1 MQLRS
6 TGKLH
11 RNGSAGADDGRN
23 GSGGDGCTFT
33 ELVYAHSGWRAD
45 STGSGPG
52 HSEEL
57 YRRTLQRFES
67 THGGVVN
74 AYWCSHIESAV
85 ALTEKPRRFPLR
97 PRIGFHRESDWATK
111 RLPEIAKELH
121 RLDELAIRAR
131 AVLSGVREA
140 ICLQLVAS
148 CAAHLLSLADEPS
161 APDKRHELNSA
172 LLEERRRIDQV
183 EEYYNEAANGQAQI
197 VYVAGMVTVAVLISV
212 LGGLS
217 LLFHHKNF
225 QVAVVALI
233 AGSVGAVISV
243 IQRITNQSF
252 RVDYDI
258 GHPYAFFLGGLR
270 PLIGGALAIA
280 VTFIFDSGIL
290 HLPTASKNL
299 RDEHMALVVVGFL
312 AGFSERWAQDTLAT
326 AMPEPHHVG
335 QKPATSQQPPSK
347 KEVSDAE

>member
-6 TGKLH
+6 PSKQDLNGAGGAGGNGTG
-11 RNGSAGADDGRN
+11 GV
-23 GSGGDGCTFT
+23 GCSFS
-33 ELVYAHSGWRAD
+33 ELVYAHSDWRGG
-45 STGSGPG
+45 STDTRPG
-52 HSEEL
+52 ASEEQ
-57 YRRTLQRFES
+57 YRRTLERFES
-67 THGGVVN
+67 AHGGVVH

-97 PRIGFHRESDWATK
+97 PRLGFHRESDWATK
-111 RLPEIAKELH
+111 RLPEIAAELH

-148 CAAHLLSLADEPS
+148 CAAHLLSLADEPA
-161 APDKRHELNSA
+161 APDHRHELNSA
-172 LLEERRRIDQV
+172 LREERRRIDEV
-183 EEYYNEAANGQAQI
+183 EKYYCEAANGQAQI

-217 LLFHHKNF
+217 LLLHHKNF

-233 AGSVGAVISV
+233 AGSIGAVISV

-258 GHPYAFFLGGLR
+258 GRPYAFFLGGLR
-270 PLIGGALAIA
+270 PMIGGALAIA

-290 HLPTASKNL
+290 HLPTATKNSHE
-299 RDEHMALVVVGFL
+299 EHMALVVVGFL

-326 AMPEPHHVG
+326 AMPQTHPAAG
-335 QKPATSQQPPSK
+335 QKPAPQQPPSK
-347 KEVSDAE
+347 KETSDAE

>member
-6 TGKLH
+6 PTKH
-11 RNGSAGADDGRN
+11 QRNGGRSAGRN
-23 GSGGDGCTFT
+23 GGEGDGCTFS
-33 ELVYAHSGWRAD
+33 ELVYAHSDWRGESAGTSD
-45 STGSGPG
+45 
-52 HSEEL
+52 EL
-57 YRRTLQRFES
+57 YRRTLERFES
-67 THGGVVN
+67 THGGVVS
-74 AYWCSHIESAV
+74 AYWCSHIESAI
-85 ALTEKPRRFPLR
+85 ALTERPRRFPLR
-97 PRIGFHRESDWATK
+97 PRIVFHRESDWATK
-111 RLPEIAKELH
+111 RLPEIAAELH

-131 AVLSGVREA
+131 AVLTGVREA
-140 ICLQLVAS
+140 ICLQLVAA
-148 CAAHLLSLADEPS
+148 CAANLLSLADEAA
-161 APDKRHELNSA
+161 APEEPHELNRA
-172 LLEERRRIDQV
+172 LREERQRIDHV
-183 EEYYNEAANGQAQI
+183 EEYYCEAANGQAQI
-197 VYVAGMVTVAVLISV
+197 VYVGGMVTVAVLISV

-233 AGSVGAVISV
+233 AGSIGAVISV

-252 RVDYDI
+252 QVDYDI

-280 VTFIFDSGIL
+280 ITFIFDSGIL
-290 HLPTASKNL
+290 HLPTASKTL

-335 QKPATSQQPPSK
+335 QKPATPQPPSK
-347 KEVSDAE
+347 KEASDAE